1 MLRQY
6 RNVYMLPEH
15 GTKQGCSSMD
25 TSCELQRVCIYIII
39 NKDRKTLF
47 KFRIV
52 FVFSNIHWNNR
63 AWWWVYLQCWVYC
76 SRWGSDAHIA
86 YWHTGAACYW
96 HLQPQ
101 STLLNSSARLKQ
113 EREKVIVRVSKYSLP
128 HLNEAWLSKIN
139 QYCSK
144 GSDWTTLSQM
154 KWLNYTMQDVTSDL
168 FFGSWMI
175 HPDDHIHVI
184 RDLEA
189 SHSVQKQHF
198 RGMGGGLDAP
208 DRFGIK
214 QPKHQ
219 PNMFRCN

>member
-1 MLRQY
+1 MLRQD

-25 TSCELQRVCIYIII
+25 TSGELQRVCIYIII

-101 STLLNSSARLKQ
+101 STLLNSSARLKHK
-113 EREKVIVRVSKYSLP
+113 RGKVIVSTQIPPPWMKHDCEKLTNTAQRS
-128 HLNEAWLSKIN
+128 
-139 QYCSK
+139 
-144 GSDWTTLSQM
+144 GWTTLSQM
-154 KWLNYTMQDVTSDL
+154 KWLNYTAINNAGCDL
-168 FFGSWMI
+168 RSILWLLNDTPWRSYSC
-175 HPDDHIHVI
+175 HPGPGGVPPAWHV
-184 RDLEA
+184 
-189 SHSVQKQHF
+189 
-198 RGMGGGLDAP
+198 
-208 DRFGIK
+208 
-214 QPKHQ
+214 
-219 PNMFRCN
+219 

>member
-1 MLRQY
+1 MLRQD

-25 TSCELQRVCIYIII
+25 TSCELQRVCIYISID
-39 NKDRKTLF
+39 KDRKTLF

-52 FVFSNIHWNNR
+52 FVFTDIHWNNR

-101 STLLNSSARLKQ
+101 STLLNSSARLKH
-113 EREKVIVRVSKYSLP
+113 ERKNVIVRVLKYSLP

-139 QYCSK
+139 QYCSN

-154 KWLNYTMQDVTSDL
+154 KWLNYTARNNAGCNLRSILRFLNDTPWRSY
-168 FFGSWMI
+168 SC
-175 HPDDHIHVI
+175 HPGPGGIPQCP
-184 RDLEA
+184 EA
-189 SHSVQKQHF
+189 ALK
-198 RGMGGGLDAP
+198 GGGGWPWRSRQIWNTTTKTPAW
-208 DRFGIK
+208 
-214 QPKHQ
+214 HV
-219 PNMFRCN
+219 